1 MSWGCLHL
9 FSTFKKIG
17 DKAMEKVRLL
27 RLREAMQD
35 QKLEAV
41 FITNAFNRKYL
52 SGFTGSSGYLIIT
65 LDQAILLTDF
75 RYMTQAPVQA
85 RYYEVIEHGPKS
97 IESVKEILNKL
108 SVKQLGFEQN
118 EITFGLYQSYAADL
132 NPIELIPTDQ
142 LVEKLRIYK
151 DTAEL
156 QIMQEAADLADQTFS
171 YILTKL
177 APGISEKAIALE
189 MEIYMRKHGAT
200 SSSFD
205 TIVASGERSALPH
218 GVASDRILQA
228 NEFVKLDFG
237 AYYNGYCSD
246 LTRTVVLGVP
256 TEKHKQIYAVVLDAQ
271 LQALDKLRP
280 GMTGREADAVARD
293 IIVKAGFGDYFGH
306 GTGHGLGMEIHE
318 APRLSFQSD
327 TVLEAGMVVTVEPGI
342 YIPGFG
348 GVRIEDDVVL
358 TETGIRILTHSSKDF
373 IVID

>member
-1 MSWGCLHL
+1 
-9 FSTFKKIG
+9 
-17 DKAMEKVRLL
+17 MEKVRLL
-27 RLREAMQD
+27 RLRESMQD

-65 LDQAILLTDF
+65 LDRAILLTDF
-75 RYMTQAPVQA
+75 RYMTQAPSQA
-85 RYYEVIEHGPKS
+85 HYFEVIEHGPKA
-97 IESVKEILNKL
+97 IDSVKEILTNLAITK
-108 SVKQLGFEQN
+108 LGFEQN
-118 EITFGLYQSYAADL
+118 EITFGLYQSYAGSL

-142 LVEKLRIYK
+142 LVEKLRMYK
-151 DTAEL
+151 DSAEL
-156 QIMQEAADLADQTFS
+156 KIIQEAADLADQTFS

-177 APGISEKAIALE
+177 TPGISEKEIALD

-218 GVASDRILQA
+218 GVASERILQL

-237 AYYNGYCSD
+237 AYYQGYCSD
-246 LTRTVVLGVP
+246 LTRTVVLGKP
-256 TEKHKQIYAVVLDAQ
+256 TEKHKQIYDIVLEAQ
-271 LQALDKLRP
+271 LQALDKLKP

-293 IIVKAGFGDYFGH
+293 VIRKAGFADYFGH

-318 APRLSFQSD
+318 APRLSLQSD
-327 TVLEAGMVVTVEPGI
+327 AVLEAGMVVTVEPGI

-348 GVRIEDDVVL
+348 GVRIEDDVVI
-358 TETGIRILTHSSKDF
+358 TENGIRILTHSSKDF

>member
-1 MSWGCLHL
+1 
-9 FSTFKKIG
+9 
-17 DKAMEKVRLL
+17 MEKVRLL
-27 RLREAMQD
+27 RLREAMRE
-35 QKLEAV
+35 QKLDAV
-41 FITNAFNRKYL
+41 FITNAINRKYL

-75 RYMTQAPVQA
+75 RYMTQAPAQA
-85 RYYEVIEHGPKS
+85 HYYEVIEHGPKA
-97 IESVKEILNKL
+97 IESVKELLTKYAITQ
-108 SVKQLGFEQN
+108 VGFEQN
-118 EITFGLYQSYAADL
+118 EVTFGLYQSYAAFL

-142 LVEKLRIYK
+142 LVEKLRMFK
-151 DTAEL
+151 DTTEL

-177 APGISEKAIALE
+177 KPGVSEREIALE

-200 SSSFD
+200 SSSFE

-246 LTRTVVLGVP
+246 LTRTVVLGKP
-256 TEKHKQIYAVVLDAQ
+256 TDKHKEIYDIVLEAQ
-271 LQALDKLRP
+271 LQTLDKLKP

-293 IIVKAGFGDYFGH
+293 IIRNAGYGDHFGH

-358 TETGIRILTHSSKDF
+358 TEKGIRILTHSSKDF

>member
-1 MSWGCLHL
+1 L

-17 DKAMEKVRLL
+17 DNAMEKVRLL

-85 RYYEVIEHGPKS
+85 RYYEVIEHGPKA

-108 SVKQLGFEQN
+108 AIKQLGFEQN
-118 EITFGLYQSYAADL
+118 EITFGLYQSYAAVL

-293 IIVKAGFGDYFGH
+293 IIRKAGFGDLFGH

-318 APRLSFQSD
+318 APRLSIQSD
-327 TVLEAGMVVTVEPGI
+327 AVLEAGMVVTVEPGI
-342 YIPGFG
+342 YVPGFG
-348 GVRIEDDVVL
+348 GVRIEDDVVI

>member
-1 MSWGCLHL
+1 
-9 FSTFKKIG
+9 
-17 DKAMEKVRLL
+17 MEKVRLH
-27 RLREAMQD
+27 RLREAMQA

-52 SGFTGSSGYLIIT
+52 SGFTGSSGYLLIT
-65 LDQAILLTDF
+65 LDRAILLTDF
-75 RYMTQAPVQA
+75 RYMTQAPAQA
-85 RYYEVIEHGPKS
+85 QYYEVIDHGPKA
-97 IESVKEILNKL
+97 IESVKEIVTKQAI
-108 SVKQLGFEQN
+108 KQLGFEQN
-118 EITFGLYQSYAADL
+118 EVTFGLYQSYASVL
-132 NPIELIPTDQ
+132 NPIELVPTDQ
-142 LVEKLRIYK
+142 LVEKLRMYK
-151 DTAEL
+151 DASEL
-156 QIMQEAADLADQTFS
+156 QIIQEACDLADRTFS

-177 APGISEKAIALE
+177 APGISEKEIALD

-237 AYYNGYCSD
+237 AYYQGYCSD
-246 LTRTVVLGVP
+246 ITRTVILGKP
-256 TEKHKQIYAVVLDAQ
+256 TEKHKQIYDIVLEAQ
-271 LQALDKLRP
+271 MQTLDKLKP

-293 IIVKAGFGDYFGH
+293 IIRKAGFGDNFGH

-318 APRLSFQSD
+318 APRLSLQSD
-327 TVLEAGMVVTVEPGI
+327 VILEAGMVVTVEPGI

-358 TETGIRILTHSSKDF
+358 TATGTRILTHSSKDF

>member
-1 MSWGCLHL
+1 
-9 FSTFKKIG
+9 
-17 DKAMEKVRLL
+17 MEKVRLL
-27 RLREAMQD
+27 RLRETMQD

-52 SGFTGSSGYLIIT
+52 SGFSGSSGYLIIT
-65 LDQAILLTDF
+65 LDRAILLTDF
-75 RYMTQAPVQA
+75 RYRTQAPAQA
-85 RYYEVIEHGPKS
+85 QYYEVIEHGPKAMD
-97 IESVKEILNKL
+97 SVKEILAKL
-108 SVKQLGFEQN
+108 AITKLGFEQN
-118 EITFGLYQSYAADL
+118 EVTFGLYQSYASSL
-132 NPIELIPTDQ
+132 KPIELIPTDQ
-142 LVEKLRIYK
+142 LVEKLRMYK

-177 APGISEKAIALE
+177 TLGVSEKEIALD
-189 MEIYMRKHGAT
+189 MEIYMRKQGAT

-218 GVASDRILQA
+218 GVASDRILQL

-237 AYYNGYCSD
+237 AYYHGYCSD
-246 LTRTVVLGVP
+246 LTRTVVLGKP
-256 TEKHKQIYAVVLDAQ
+256 TEKHKQIYDIVLEAQ
-271 LQALDKLRP
+271 LQALDKLKP
-280 GMTGREADAVARD
+280 GMTGKEADAVARD
-293 IIVKAGFGDYFGH
+293 VISKAGFADYFGH

-318 APRLSFQSD
+318 APRLSLQSD
-327 TVLEAGMVVTVEPGI
+327 VILEAGMVVTVEPGI

-358 TETGIRILTHSSKDF
+358 TENGIRILTHSSKDF